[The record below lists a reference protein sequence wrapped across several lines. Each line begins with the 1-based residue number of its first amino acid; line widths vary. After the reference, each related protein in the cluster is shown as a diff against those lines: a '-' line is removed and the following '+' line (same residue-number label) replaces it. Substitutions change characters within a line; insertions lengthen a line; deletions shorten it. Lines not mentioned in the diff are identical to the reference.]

1 MSNHE
6 QTSQSSTEPANPLD
20 FLSFLLK
27 KRIPRDEHLVELL
40 EARIPEFPSEGL
52 IREPILLHLEEA
64 RAGLERLRRC
74 RRIVDDIVNH
84 DHLATA
90 PKMAETE
97 DVWML
102 LAMMP
107 MDAETEARCEEFA
120 RQWSFEAQ
128 GLEEELL

>member
-1 MSNHE
+1 MSTHE
-6 QTSQSSTEPANPLD
+6 QNSQSSTSPTNPLD
-20 FLSFLLK
+20 FLSFLIAKQL
-27 KRIPRDEHLVELL
+27 PRDGHLVETL

-64 RAGLERLRRC
+64 KAGLARLRNC
-74 RRIVDDIVNH
+74 RRIVDDIINH
-84 DHLATA
+84 DHLATPA
-90 PKMAETE
+90 EMAETE

-120 RQWSFEAQ
+120 RQWNFEAQ
-128 GLEEELL
+128 GLEEE